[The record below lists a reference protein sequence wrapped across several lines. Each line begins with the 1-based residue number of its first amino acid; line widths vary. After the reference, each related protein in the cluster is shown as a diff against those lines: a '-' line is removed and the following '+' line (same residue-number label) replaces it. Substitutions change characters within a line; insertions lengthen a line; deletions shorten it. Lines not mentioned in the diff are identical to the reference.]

1 MLIPSRAFGFLRVGL
16 NGRFGVTVP
25 NFGTG
30 GTGDNPLLNDVDAG
44 DEAANVEFCPVFAAQ
59 EASGT
64 LTVYTDG
71 SLSFV
76 GAADGSYSIPYTLYT
91 FTPGDAAASDDGAT
105 TYDVTIGS
113 ATELDIAA
121 DPLALTGTV
130 AVSGDIEIGTSFDL
144 AADAVALSGTLAVTG
159 DIESS
164 VAPVLDIEA
173 SALALSGTLALSGDL
188 EFGTS
193 FDLDAAAL
201 ALAGTIGVSGDV
213 EIGTSFD
220 LAADPVALAGTVALA
235 GDLDIVQAFD
245 IEAAPLALSGTLS
258 ASGDFESSLIPVTV
272 SKQGGRKKRKGNPF
286 LRYEPAGLQAEEPK
300 SEPAPVVAK
309 AAPAAPKASG
319 LLLGLIERAIA
330 PPPPAAAPEPE
341 PIKPAPVAP
350 PKAEPAPAPEPQ
362 ADPVAVRMA
371 AMEAVFV
378 ARIAELESKVEGLL
392 DTLTLTLQERLPPP
406 PPREAPPAI
415 EPEPDPEP
423 LIKPRAAAEA
433 PKPPTKP
440 SRQDI
445 AKENERRALALAK
458 ALL

>member
-1 MLIPSRAFGFLRVGL
+1 MILFRTPVRIFGLR
-16 NGRFGVTVP
+16 GVKP
-25 NFGTG
+25 ADFATG
-30 GTGDNPLLNDVDAG
+30 GDFDSPLLNDVDPG
-44 DEAANVEFCPVFAAQ
+44 DEDTEFIWCLLTPLLD
-59 EASGT
+59 ASSNG
-64 LTVYTDG
+64 VTDVDDQG
-71 SLSFV
+71 GYEHV
-76 GAADGSYSIPYTLYT
+76 GA
-91 FTPGDAAASDDGAT
+91 DDGAWEQDYRFLAMPPT
-105 TYDVTIGS
+105 GAVVVDESVISFTVGS

-144 AADAVALSGTLAVTG
+144 ATDAVALSGTLAVTG

-235 GDLDIVQAFD
+235 GDLEVVQAFD

-272 SKQGGRKKRKGNPF
+272 PKQGGRKKRKGNPF
-286 LRYEPAGLQAEEPK
+286 LRYEPAGLQPEEPK
-300 SEPAPVVAK
+300 PEPAPVVAK

-341 PIKPAPVAP
+341 PIKPTPVAP

-378 ARIAELESKVEGLL
+378 ARIAEMESKVEDLL
-392 DTLTLTLQERLPPP
+392 DALTLTLQERLPPP

-423 LIKPRAAAEA
+423 LIKPRTAAEA

-440 SRQDI
+440 SREDI